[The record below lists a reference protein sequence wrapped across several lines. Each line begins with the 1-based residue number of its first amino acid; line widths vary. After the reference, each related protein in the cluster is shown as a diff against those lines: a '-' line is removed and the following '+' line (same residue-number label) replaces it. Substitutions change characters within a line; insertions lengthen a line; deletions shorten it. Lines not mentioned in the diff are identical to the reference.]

1 MSERRTRR
9 QAALAA
15 AAAPTA
21 GDADDTLTNKSQHE
35 VTVSDNQDA
44 KNINQV
50 GINANGGAIR
60 SLDPKIDS
68 QSKENIFLFWPNIIG
83 YSRIVLAIASLY
95 YMPLHPRT
103 CSILYS
109 ISCLL
114 DALDG
119 YAARHFQQS
128 TKFGAVLDMV
138 TDRCTTSCLLVFLSS
153 AFPRWA
159 IVFQGLISI
168 DFASHYMHMYATLA
182 MGGSE
187 TSHKNVDKSR
197 SWLLNLYYTNKTV
210 LFVCCALN
218 EVFFIALYLLSFS
231 SPLLSPQLL
240 EPLGESKAAAIQ
252 TGAEV
257 NSSVLRQLFTNPYS
271 AGALEMARANKM
283 DSTFPWILAGVSAPI
298 MALKQFLNILQL
310 VKASRWL
317 AEGDVQSRRAAGL
330 PKPKGEKRA

>member
-1 MSERRTRR
+1 MSERRTRS

-15 AAAPTA
+15 SNDDAPT
-21 GDADDTLTNKSQHE
+21 KSTSTSPMNGSKDGRGNAEGQAASSR
-35 VTVSDNQDA
+35 TVSA
-44 KNINQV
+44 TE
-50 GINANGGAIR
+50 R
-60 SLDPKIDS
+60 ESLSSP
-68 QSKENIFLFWPNIIG
+68 ENIFLFWPNIIG

-103 CSILYS
+103 CSLLYS
-109 ISCLL
+109 VSCLL

-119 YAARHFQQS
+119 YAARYFEQS
-128 TKFGAVLDMV
+128 TRFGAVLDMV

-197 SWLLNLYYTNKTV
+197 SWLLNLYYTNKAV
-210 LFVCCALN
+210 LFTCCALN
-218 EVFFIALYLLSFS
+218 EVFFIGLYLLSFS

-240 EPLGESKAAAIQ
+240 TTVGESKAAAIQ
-252 TGAEV
+252 QGAQL
-257 NSSVLRQLFTNPYS
+257 NSSTLRQLFTNPYS
-271 AGALEMARANKM
+271 AAALEMARANKM
-283 DSTFPWILAGVSAPI
+283 DSFWPWVITGVSFPV
-298 MALKQFLNILQL
+298 MAIKQILNVIQL
-310 VKASRWL
+310 IKASRWL
-317 AEGDVQSRRAAGL
+317 AEGDVAARRAAGL
-330 PKPKGEKRA
+330 PKKQKKDSKSA

>member
-1 MSERRTRR
+1 MNGNRNENDNGE
-9 QAALAA
+9 AV
-15 AAAPTA
+15 AP
-21 GDADDTLTNKSQHE
+21 
-35 VTVSDNQDA
+35 SDS
-44 KNINQV
+44 KV
-50 GINANGGAIR
+50 
-60 SLDPKIDS
+60 DS
-68 QSKENIFLFWPNIIG
+68 SPRENIFIFWPNIIG

-103 CSILYS
+103 CSLLYS

-119 YAARHFQQS
+119 YAARYFQQS

-182 MGGSE
+182 MAGSD
-187 TSHKNVDKSR
+187 TSHKSVDKSR

-210 LFVCCALN
+210 LFLCCALN
-218 EVFFIALYLLSFS
+218 ELFFIALYLLSFS

-240 EPLGESKAAAIQ
+240 EPLGEHKAAAIQ
-252 TGAEV
+252 TGAQV

-283 DSTFPWILAGVSAPI
+283 DSTFPWILAGISAPV
-298 MALKQFLNILQL
+298 MALKQFLNVLQM

-317 AEGDVQSRRAAGL
+317 AEGDVDARRKAGL
-330 PKPKGEKRA
+330 PKKKSTKKA